1 METEVKTNGL
11 KEQFFALQNQY
22 RPLMDILT
30 IKQDYYRKEYGYRG
44 FDASPS
50 TLIYQP
56 KILFLAYNPSGGK
69 DWEKLQ
75 NNLPLEPHLN
85 ETGLMF
91 FDNWGA
97 RKGEW
102 YKLNKS
108 VNNPFPRKIVDL
120 LYELASLMY
129 PDRNNEKGTN
139 ERPFWAVDLENS
151 PMSMM
156 FLNLYPIATPN
167 GSTLISLCKRL
178 CKEESIPERCKKQE
192 WDLRQYMID
201 IMRQMIELIDPKVVV
216 CMGAQ
221 TFHDY
226 TKTERSEHSLHEIL
240 STPKFPNVI
249 GFSRR
254 GAWESNIP
262 NIAKEIYDRII

>member
-1 METEVKTNGL
+1 MGIALRTEEL
-11 KEQFFALQNQY
+11 REQFFILQKKYQ
-22 RPLMDILT
+22 PFIDILT
-30 IKQDYYRKEYGYRG
+30 NKQDFYRKEYKYKG
-44 FDASPS
+44 FNASPS
-50 TLIYQP
+50 ILIYRP

-69 DWEKLQ
+69 DWKELRD
-75 NNLPLEPHLN
+75 NLPLSPHLD
-85 ETGLMF
+85 ETELMF
-91 FDNWGA
+91 FDKWAA

-102 YKLNKS
+102 YQLNKS

-129 PDRNNEKGTN
+129 PDKDNEKGTN
-139 ERPFWAVDLENS
+139 EKPFWAMDLDNG

-156 FLNLYPIATPN
+156 FLNLYPIATPS

-178 CKEESIPERCKKQE
+178 CQEENIPECCKKRE
-192 WDLRQYMID
+192 WNLRKYMID
-201 IMRQMIELIDPKVVV
+201 IMRQMVALIEPKIVV
-216 CMGAQ
+216 CMGSQ

-226 TKTERSEHSLHEIL
+226 TKTKHCEHSLHEIL
-240 STPKFPNVI
+240 STPNFPDVI

-262 NIAKEIYDRII
+262 NIAKEIHNRII